1 MHSMNTGGM
10 SAGMDRIRTRF
21 IDELRARRARLID
34 LRTDLGT
41 ASQANNALKEIGQ
54 ISHKIAGTAKTLGF
68 PELGAIA
75 GAIDDAIDQRATSLS
90 APQPA
95 LLGQIDQIIADMD
108 MANSVTA

>member
-1 MHSMNTGGM
+1 MHSMNAGGM
-10 SAGMDRIRTRF
+10 SAGMARIRARF
-21 IDELRARRARLID
+21 IDELRVRRARIID

-41 ASQANNALKEIGQ
+41 TSQTHDALKEIGQ

-68 PELGAIA
+68 PALGALA
-75 GAIDDAIDQRATSLS
+75 GEIDDAIDQRATSLD

-108 MANSVTA
+108 VADK